1 MHIFEII
8 IAGIRKGILQWDAGI
23 LSSAHVMCTTVSIY
37 ISYYFSSI
45 ILKFRGAAAPSALPL
60 PLSLNACKLFL
71 CQIMFSPFPQSLFCT
86 TSRQFCFHAILLA
99 PGHLIDQF
107 SQTEQTNRVYWMPE
121 GYYNTKIFRHD
132 GNVARLN
139 VCRQEWRKQKQ
150 SGPIR
155 VCLCSGEIC
164 DEIRASSYIACLI
177 SGPQSLQSGCTPYQ
191 PN

>member
-1 MHIFEII
+1 MGCWNFKQRTCDVHY
-8 IAGIRKGILQWDAGI
+8 
-23 LSSAHVMCTTVSIY
+23 SIY
-37 ISYYFSSI
+37 IYFLLFQQYNPEIQGRCSTLST
-45 ILKFRGAAAPSALPL
+45 